1 MEELNK
7 RDLKNMWT
15 TYGGLDGD
23 ELGSG
28 KQTKQGVFKNFM
40 TLFLIQILKWQQ
52 RKSHQTESKACGL
65 TTMSLHKN
73 CH

>member
-15 TYGGLDGD
+15 TYGGLDGE

-28 KQTKQGVFKNFM
+28 KQTKQGVIKIFM
-40 TLFLIQILKWQQ
+40 IVFLI
-52 RKSHQTESKACGL
+52 
-65 TTMSLHKN
+65 
-73 CH
+73 

>member
-15 TYGGLDGD
+15 TYGGLDGE

-28 KQTKQGVFKNFM
+28 KQTKHSVFKNFM
-40 TLFLIQILKWQQ
+40 TVFLI
-52 RKSHQTESKACGL
+52 
-65 TTMSLHKN
+65 
-73 CH
+73 